1 VQLELPAQLR
11 QLALVASAQ
20 GHRQRD
26 DRDRA
31 KQGEEGAGCD
41 AARRT

>member
-1 VQLELPAQLR
+1 VQLELLAQLG

-20 GHRQRD
+20 GHRRGD

-31 KQGEEGAGCD
+31 KHGEEGAGRD
-41 AARRT
+41 AA